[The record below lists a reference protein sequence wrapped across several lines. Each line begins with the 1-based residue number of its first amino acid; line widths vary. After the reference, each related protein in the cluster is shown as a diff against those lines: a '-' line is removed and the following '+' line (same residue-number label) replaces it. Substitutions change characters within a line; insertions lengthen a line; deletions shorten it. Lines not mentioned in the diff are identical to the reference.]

1 MRILLVE
8 DDRMIGGS
16 LVHGL
21 SDSGYSV
28 DWVRSAR
35 DAGAALRDERATYQ
49 IVLLD
54 WGLPDKS
61 GLELLRALRQSGNN
75 VPVLMITARDALT
88 DRVNGLDV
96 GADDF
101 LVKPFELAELKA
113 RIRALA
119 RRHAGRI
126 EPVLRTSTLRLD
138 PGSGC
143 VHRDGKEI
151 RLTAREYALL
161 HALMVRPGVLLS
173 RSQLEERIYSW
184 SDAVESNA
192 IEFLIHGLRQ
202 KIGREQI
209 ENTRGLG
216 WRVLT

>member
-21 SDSGYSV
+21 TDSGYSV

-35 DAGAALRDERATYQ
+35 DADAALRDEQAAYQ
-49 IVLLD
+49 ILLLD

-61 GLELLRALRQSGNN
+61 GIELLRNLRQSGNN
-75 VPVLMITARDALT
+75 VPVLMITARDALA
-88 DRVNGLDV
+88 DRVTGLDI

-113 RIRALA
+113 RIRALS
-119 RRHAGRI
+119 RRHVGRI

-138 PGSGC
+138 PSSRC
-143 VHRDGKEI
+143 VHRDGREI

-161 HALMVRPGVLLS
+161 HALMMRPGSIFS
-173 RSQLEERIYSW
+173 RSQLEERVYSK
-184 SDAVESNA
+184 SEGVQSNA
-192 IEFLIHGLRQ
+192 IEFLIHQLRQ
-202 KIGREQI
+202 KIGRDQI
-209 ENTRGLG
+209 ENRRGLG
-216 WRVLT
+216 WRLCP

>member
-21 SDSGYSV
+21 ADSGYSV
-28 DWVRSAR
+28 DWVCTAR
-35 DAGAALRDERATYQ
+35 EADAALRDERSEYQ

-54 WGLPDKS
+54 WGLPDRS
-61 GLELLRALRQSGNN
+61 GVELLRNVRQAGNN
-75 VPVLMITARDALT
+75 VPVLMITARDGVS
-88 DRVNGLDV
+88 DRVTGLDF

-119 RRHAGRI
+119 RRHAGRV
-126 EPVLRTSTLRLD
+126 EPILKTATLRLD
-138 PGSGC
+138 PSTRC
-143 VHRDGKEI
+143 VERDGREI

-161 HALMVRPGVLLS
+161 HALMARPGALLS
-173 RSQLEERIYSW
+173 RAQLEERVYSW
-184 SDAVESNA
+184 SDAIESNA

-216 WRVLT
+216 WRVVT